1 MIATL
6 DQTNTTPEVTDEDL
20 DSSAEFRAELA
31 HLCKM
36 LSDPNRLRIIFYL
49 LSEAELNVT
58 EFCQRLDQSQPAVS
72 HHLALLKQAGI
83 LTVRR
88 DGKHNFYAVCRDRFQ
103 GVIVQ
108 LFESFLE
115 PTDGEVRI
123 NDFLLTHSR
132 PTTTA
137 ESAIADTVAV

>member
-6 DQTNTTPEVTDEDL
+6 DNADTTPESVGYEL
-20 DSSAEFRAELA
+20 DSTAEFRAELA

-36 LSDPNRLRIIFYL
+36 LSDANRLRIIFYL
-49 LSEAELNVT
+49 LNEAELNVT

-88 DGKHNFYAVCRDRFQ
+88 DGKHNFYSVCRDRFQ

-108 LFESFLE
+108 LFE
-115 PTDGEVRI
+115 
-123 NDFLLTHSR
+123 
-132 PTTTA
+132 
-137 ESAIADTVAV
+137 

>member
-6 DQTNTTPEVTDEDL
+6 DHADTTSEISDFDQE
-20 DSSAEFRAELA
+20 SSEEFRTELA

-36 LSDPNRLRIIFYL
+36 LSDANRLRIIFYL
-49 LSEAELNVT
+49 LKESELNVT

-83 LTVRR
+83 LQVRR
-88 DGKHNFYAVCRDRFQ
+88 DGKHNFYSVCRDRFQ

-115 PTDGEVRI
+115 PTNGEVRI
-123 NDFLLTHSR
+123 NDFLLTHAR
-132 PTTTA
+132 PTVIESVVA
-137 ESAIADTVAV
+137 ETVAI

>member
-6 DQTNTTPEVTDEDL
+6 DQEITASETVDGNLE
-20 DSSAEFRAELA
+20 SSAEFRAELA

-36 LSDPNRLRIIFYL
+36 LSDANRLRIIFFL
-49 LSEAELNVT
+49 LKDEELNVT

-83 LTVRR
+83 LKVRR
-88 DGKHNFYAVCRDRFQ
+88 DGKHNFYSVCRDRFQ

-115 PTDGEVRI
+115 PIDGEVRI
-123 NDFLLTHSR
+123 NDLLLTHAR
-132 PTTTA
+132 PAAA
-137 ESAIADTVAV
+137 EPAIADTVAV

>member
-6 DQTNTTPEVTDEDL
+6 EQPDTTPETDDQKLE
-20 DSSAEFRAELA
+20 SSEEFRAELA

-36 LSDPNRLRIIFYL
+36 LSDANRLRIIFYL
-49 LSEAELNVT
+49 LNEAELNVT
-58 EFCQRLDQSQPAVS
+58 EFCQRLNQSQPAVS

-83 LTVRR
+83 LSVRR
-88 DGKHNFYAVCRDRFQ
+88 DGKHNFYSVCRDRFQ

-108 LFESFLE
+108 LFDSFLE
-115 PTDGEVRI
+115 PTNGEVRI

-132 PTTTA
+132 PMNA
-137 ESAIADTVAV
+137 EPGVVDTVAI

>member
-6 DQTNTTPEVTDEDL
+6 DHTNTTSEAADGDL
-20 DSSAEFRAELA
+20 ESSADFRAELA

-36 LSDPNRLRIIFYL
+36 LADPNRLRIIFFL
-49 LSEAELNVT
+49 LNEAELNVT

-83 LTVRR
+83 LKVRR
-88 DGKHNFYAVCRDRFQ
+88 DGKHNFYSVCRDRFQ

-115 PTDGEVRI
+115 PIDGEVRI

-132 PTTTA
+132 PTST
-137 ESAIADTVAV
+137 ESVVADTVAV

>member
-6 DQTNTTPEVTDEDL
+6 EQANTTSETDDRDL
-20 DSSAEFRAELA
+20 QSSEEFRNELA

-36 LSDPNRLRIIFYL
+36 LSDANRLRIIFYL
-49 LSEAELNVT
+49 LNEAELNVT

-83 LTVRR
+83 LSVRR
-88 DGKHNFYAVCRDRFQ
+88 DGKHNFYSVCRDRFQ

-115 PTDGEVRI
+115 PTNGEVRI

-132 PTTTA
+132 P
-137 ESAIADTVAV
+137 AIADPIVAETVAV

>member
-6 DQTNTTPEVTDEDL
+6 EQPNTVSETDDRDL
-20 DSSAEFRAELA
+20 ESSVEFRAELA

-36 LSDPNRLRIIFYL
+36 LSDANRLRIIFYL
-49 LSEAELNVT
+49 LNEAELNVT
-58 EFCQRLDQSQPAVS
+58 EFCQRLNQSQPGVS

-83 LTVRR
+83 LSVRR
-88 DGKHNFYAVCRDRFQ
+88 DGKHNFYSVCRDRFQ

-115 PTDGEVRI
+115 PTNGEVRF
-123 NDFLLTHSR
+123 NDLLLTHSR
-132 PTTTA
+132 PSPA
-137 ESAIADTVAV
+137 ESVVAETVAV

>member
-6 DQTNTTPEVTDEDL
+6 EQSNT
-20 DSSAEFRAELA
+20 SSETADNSLESSTEFRAELA

-36 LSDPNRLRIIFYL
+36 LSDPNRLRIVFFL
-49 LSEAELNVT
+49 LNETELNVT
-58 EFCQRLDQSQPAVS
+58 EFCKRLDQSQPAVS

-115 PTDGEVRI
+115 PTNGEVRI

-132 PTTTA
+132 PAATDTVVA
-137 ESAIADTVAV
+137 ETVAV

>member
-6 DQTNTTPEVTDEDL
+6 EQTNTTPEIADGDL
-20 DSSAEFRAELA
+20 DSSEDFRAELA

-36 LSDPNRLRIIFYL
+36 LSDANRLRIIFYL
-49 LSEAELNVT
+49 LNEAELNVT

-88 DGKHNFYAVCRDRFQ
+88 DGKHNFYSVRREHFHRIMAELFVNMTTENGGSLRF
-103 GVIVQ
+103 
-108 LFESFLE
+108 S
-115 PTDGEVRI
+115 
-123 NDFLLTHSR
+123 DFVLRQEDNGS
-132 PTTTA
+132 PG
-137 ESAIADTVAV
+137 

>member
-6 DQTNTTPEVTDEDL
+6 DHADTTPE
-20 DSSAEFRAELA
+20 SANFELESTTEFRAELA

-36 LSDPNRLRIIFYL
+36 LSDANRLRIIFYL
-49 LSEAELNVT
+49 LNEAELNVT

-88 DGKHNFYAVCRDRFQ
+88 DGKHNFYSVCRDRFQ

-115 PTDGEVRI
+115 PVDGEVRI
-123 NDFLLTHSR
+123 NDFLLTHAR
-132 PTTTA
+132 EAKTEPA
-137 ESAIADTVAV
+137 VADTVAV

>member
-1 MIATL
+1 
-6 DQTNTTPEVTDEDL
+6 
-20 DSSAEFRAELA
+20 
-31 HLCKM
+31 M
-36 LSDPNRLRIIFYL
+36 LSDANRLRIIFYL
-49 LSEAELNVT
+49 LNEAELNVT

-83 LTVRR
+83 LSVRR
-88 DGKHNFYAVCRDRFQ
+88 DGKHNFYSVCRDRFQ

-115 PTDGEVRI
+115 PTNGEVRI

-132 PTTTA
+132 P
-137 ESAIADTVAV
+137 AIADPIVAETVAV

>member
-6 DQTNTTPEVTDEDL
+6 EQTNTTPEIADGDL
-20 DSSAEFRAELA
+20 DSSEDFRAELA

-36 LSDPNRLRIIFYL
+36 LSDANRLRIIFYL
-49 LSEAELNVT
+49 LNEAELNVT

-132 PTTTA
+132 PTTA
-137 ESAIADTVAV
+137 EAVVADTVAV